1 MPDPSLSDAVT
12 MISFYAFNTIT
23 HPSAAKVLL
32 NELWLPFRA
41 LGRVYLAPE
50 GINAQMAVPSN
61 VFDRFKT
68 SLKSVD
74 YLSSIR
80 INVDEEVDRSEFEAY
95 LPFHGLHLRV
105 KDRLVA
111 DGGIELDLDKNKIG
125 SEMSP
130 VAWHR
135 SIDNPDAV
143 VIDCRNEFESDVG
156 RFKNAIPLKTENF
169 RESWDALENILKGKS
184 ADTQVLTYCTGGIRC
199 VKTNAFIVQ
208 KLGFKNVSRLE
219 GGIINYVKHIKGGKG
234 EASSHT
240 AIDGQNTSSMAV
252 EPSKFIGV
260 NYVFDERVCSR
271 VTEDVLTAC
280 SSCGKPWDMY
290 TNCNSTECSTRVLLC
305 DRCFPLRRGCCSE
318 SCQTKYEDF
327 LRICTSST
335 ARIAKQTPEQLPKP
349 PIESTS
355 ESVSSNDEV
364 ERRTE
369 RKGKASKMSF
379 QIKVQNFIKVL
390 LICIYNIPVVI
401 SCSSVEPK
409 YLTVV
414 REQTEMKY
422 PSAHHM
428 SCGAYVG
435 RVLAMLSRLRRPKRV
450 LELGAFTGYSALC
463 LAEGL
468 HVDGKV
474 VTIERDPKAAE
485 VARNHFNQSNY
496 STQVCLI

>member
-1 MPDPSLSDAVT
+1 MQAPAATPKVEVNVYLNDHFAKLHGIKKHLRKVQFLATAEELASVSAVQALVQRRRGFLEHADYNVFFNIPGVQLRPRNLAYDKALNLSSIMRDNNAKVLQLFIETTPRHLSCLPFAPTYLKDMPDPSLSDAVT
-12 MISFYAFNTIT
+12 MISFYAFNTIK

-240 AIDGQNTSSMAV
+240 AIDGQNTSSVAE

-290 TNCNSTECSTRVLLC
+290 TNCNSTECSVRTILLFFTTAVILSLFLYIDPCPVVRQLFSASQRVLL
-305 DRCFPLRRGCCSE
+305 
-318 SCQTKYEDF
+318 
-327 LRICTSST
+327 
-335 ARIAKQTPEQLPKP
+335 
-349 PIESTS
+349 
-355 ESVSSNDEV
+355 
-364 ERRTE
+364 
-369 RKGKASKMSF
+369 
-379 QIKVQNFIKVL
+379 
-390 LICIYNIPVVI
+390 
-401 SCSSVEPK
+401 
-409 YLTVV
+409 
-414 REQTEMKY
+414 
-422 PSAHHM
+422 
-428 SCGAYVG
+428 
-435 RVLAMLSRLRRPKRV
+435 
-450 LELGAFTGYSALC
+450 
-463 LAEGL
+463 
-468 HVDGKV
+468 
-474 VTIERDPKAAE
+474 
-485 VARNHFNQSNY
+485 
-496 STQVCLI
+496 